1 MIYSEQ
7 KLKEQGDNI
16 QTFHTPFIILNH
28 SVVPCLVLT
37 VAS

>member
-7 KLKEQGDNI
+7 NLKEQGDNI
-16 QTFHTPFIILNH
+16 QPFHIPFIIFNH
-28 SVVPCLVLT
+28 SAVPCLVLT